1 VLPALGSS
9 GRELPAD
16 ADLFGFGQAV
26 TCLGPRDPAPDP
38 TEVTVDTG
46 SARLP
51 GSLVI
56 PPDAGGL
63 MVFVRGSRANVF
75 NVALLAARL
84 TAITRWLR
92 DQPGAA
98 AVPVGYFGAG
108 PGTAAALAVATA
120 TPRLPI
126 TAIVPRSGH
135 PDLVG
140 PTPSRPRPEGA
151 TFGPAQADQRPCRSG
166 RPRTMLG
173 A

>member
-9 GRELPAD
+9 GRELSAD

-26 TCLGPRDPAPDP
+26 TCLGPRGPAPDP
-38 TEVTVDTG
+38 TDVMVDTG

-56 PPDAGGL
+56 PTDAGGL
-63 MVFVRGSRANVF
+63 VVFVRGSRANVF

-108 PGTAAALAVATA
+108 TGTRRGPGGGDRHPASPDHRHRVPQRSSGPGGADVIAAAA
-120 TPRLPI
+120 
-126 TAIVPRSGH
+126 
-135 PDLVG
+135 
-140 PTPSRPRPEGA
+140 
-151 TFGPAQADQRPCRSG
+151 
-166 RPRTMLG
+166 
-173 A
+173 